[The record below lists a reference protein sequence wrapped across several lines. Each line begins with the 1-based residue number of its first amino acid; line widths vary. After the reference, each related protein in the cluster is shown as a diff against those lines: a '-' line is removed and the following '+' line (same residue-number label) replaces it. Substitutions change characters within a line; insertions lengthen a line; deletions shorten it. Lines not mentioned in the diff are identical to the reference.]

1 VAAFACLSERAV
13 VHVVLAVTSIAIHG
27 QSNFGNIFGNVA
39 GVAIQTSVR
48 PRQRVT
54 RLRVVIEAP
63 PRPTIWIVAERT
75 IRAQATLM
83 MLVAVTGRTIQRRP
97 LEQQRAMAFLARH
110 DGVAPD

>member
-1 VAAFACLSERAV
+1 MAAFACLSERAL

-27 QSNFGNIFGNVA
+27 QNYFGNIFGHVA

-48 PRQRVT
+48 ARQRVT

-63 PRPTIWIVAERT
+63 SRPAIRIVAERT
-75 IRAQATLM
+75 IRAQPTLM
-83 MLVAVTGRTIQRRP
+83 VLVAVAGGAIQRRP
-97 LEQQRAMAFLARH
+97 LELQRAVAFLARH

>member
-1 VAAFACLSERAV
+1 M
-13 VHVVLAVTSIAIHG
+13 VHVVLAVTAIAIRG

-39 GVAIQTSVR
+39 EVAVQTSVR

-63 PRPTIWIVAERT
+63 PRPTIRIVAERT
-75 IRAQATLM
+75 IRAQAALM
-83 MLVAVTGRTIQRRP
+83 ILVAVTGRTIQRCP
-97 LEQQRAMAFLARH
+97 LEQQRAMAFLARR